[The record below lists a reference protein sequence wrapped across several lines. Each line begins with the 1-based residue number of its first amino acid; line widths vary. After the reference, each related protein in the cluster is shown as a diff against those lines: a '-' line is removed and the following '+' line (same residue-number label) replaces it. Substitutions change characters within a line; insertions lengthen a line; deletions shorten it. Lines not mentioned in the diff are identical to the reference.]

1 MPPQTK
7 DRNLPAKPAAIFGEI
22 VPNDTTAA
30 AALTTVVSSC
40 REMFVVAKQ
49 QGTEREKIRAR
60 LEERRLEI
68 ASAERVLV
76 TYFDHIFPE
85 RRDSLNRL
93 FTELDRAREAGQTD
107 VMAASI
113 QGIVDVATSSP
124 LKGVFDLEQVRRE
137 LAARRVEL

>member
-1 MPPQTK
+1 MSPQAK
-7 DRNLPAKPAAIFGEI
+7 DRNLPAKPAAIVGKV
-22 VPNDTTAA
+22 VPNDTNAA
-30 AALTTVVSSC
+30 AALTTVVSSF
-40 REMFVVAKQ
+40 REMVVVAEQ
-49 QGTEREKIRAR
+49 QETERLKIRAQ
-60 LEERRLEI
+60 LEERLKEI
-68 ASAERVLV
+68 ESAERVLV
-76 TYFDHIFPE
+76 TYFNLVFPE

-124 LKGVFDLEQVRRE
+124 LKGVFDLEHVRRE